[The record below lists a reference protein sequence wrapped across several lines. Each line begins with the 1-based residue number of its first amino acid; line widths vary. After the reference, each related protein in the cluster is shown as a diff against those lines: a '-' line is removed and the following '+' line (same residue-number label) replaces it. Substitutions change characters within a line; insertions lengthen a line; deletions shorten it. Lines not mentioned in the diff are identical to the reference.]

1 MIGLALRTI
10 VRYVVPLA
18 IATFLVVAPFA
29 ALAFRSP
36 WPRDLAGANFAL
48 ARAFAIAGTAWI
60 ATFVL
65 VGATAPLVRSV
76 AAGAPL
82 SQLRALTA
90 AVGNAIRMAL
100 PCLAASAAIVV
111 GGLALVIPALVL
123 LVLLS
128 LTGASTER
136 GMPAPLVDSVAAVRA
151 RWRPVV
157 VIVGVMLVVDVA
169 LVFAAWKLV
178 TVPFG
183 KKLSPAQWATYG
195 NVARVVV
202 LGVAATAPVF
212 ATLLAAVRVT
222 ARPTA

>member
-1 MIGLALRTI
+1 VIGLALRTI

-18 IATFLVVAPFA
+18 IATFLVIAPFA
-29 ALAFRSP
+29 AIAFKSP
-36 WPRDLAGANFAL
+36 WPRDLATANFAL
-48 ARAFAIAGTAWI
+48 GRAFALAGLAWI
-60 ATFVL
+60 ATYVL
-65 VGATAPLVRSV
+65 VGAAAPLVRSV
-76 AAGAPL
+76 AAGTPL
-82 SQLRALTA
+82 SQPRAVVA

-100 PCLAASAAIVV
+100 PCLAASAAVV
-111 GGLALVIPALVL
+111 IGGLALVVPALAL
-123 LVLLS
+123 LVLLA

-157 VIVGVMLVVDVA
+157 VIIGVMLVVDVV

-178 TVPFG
+178 AVPFG
-183 KKLSPAQWATYG
+183 KKLSPMQWATYG

-202 LGVAATAPVF
+202 LGIAATAPIF